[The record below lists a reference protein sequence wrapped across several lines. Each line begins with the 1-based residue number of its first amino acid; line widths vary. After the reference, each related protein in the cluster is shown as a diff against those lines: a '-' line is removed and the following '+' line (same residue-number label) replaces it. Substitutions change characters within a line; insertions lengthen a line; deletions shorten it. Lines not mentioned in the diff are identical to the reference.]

1 MIHAITIDANKGKTT
16 DHERVKKMKTSAIQ
30 YQQLFIN
37 PVFNAEKKT
46 QNNITKNPQIIGD
59 AMTALKQ
66 ATEKATRNDGTLD
79 TAKRKTALGEWVFLT
94 ANENRSHLYALRQL
108 IKANV
113 TVEQIAEKQA
123 VKPVK
128 SIAGIWDKHFKQ
140 KTTTGRNSAANG
152 GNAGGNGANGSS
164 ENVDFVE
171 ACKNRNMEYLAG
183 AIARMMAASNY
194 GGMNSADIDA
204 ALRDIA
210 KAMLK
215 DNGIS
220 QNAFMEYRKL
230 NRKAA

>member
-1 MIHAITIDANKGKTT
+1 MSN
-16 DHERVKKMKTSAIQ
+16 SAIQ
-30 YQQLFIN
+30 YQQLFVN
-37 PVFNAEKKT
+37 PTKNAEKKT

-59 AMTALKQ
+59 AMIALKQ
-66 ATEKATRNDGTLD
+66 ATEKATRNNGTLD

-94 ANENRSHLYALRQL
+94 ANENRSHLYALQQL

-123 VKPVK
+123 TKPVK
-128 SIAGIWDKHFKQ
+128 SIAGIWDKHFKP
-140 KTTTGRNSAANG
+140 KTANGRNSAANG
-152 GNAGGNGANGSS
+152 GNAIGNGANTEKSI
-164 ENVDFVE
+164 ETLANNVETSLV
-171 ACKNRNMEYLAG
+171 G
-183 AIARMMAASNY
+183 AVSKVMASNY